1 MLDVDNTILVVIDVQ
16 GKLAQLMCEKV
27 SLFENLTKLI
37 KAAGVLEVPII
48 WTEQYPE
55 GLGPTIPE
63 IAELLPGEPIP
74 KVAFSCCGEKRFV
87 EAMEEL
93 GRNQVL
99 LCGIE
104 THVCVYQTAIDLLST
119 AYEVEV
125 VSDAVSSRTPANK
138 AIGLTKM
145 QSAGA
150 SITCVETA
158 VFELL
163 EVAGGEKFKAI
174 LSIVK

>member
-1 MLDVDNTILVVIDVQ
+1 MLDIDNTVLVVIDVQ
-16 GKLAQLMCEKV
+16 GKLAQSMHEKAD
-27 SLFENLTKLI
+27 LFENVAKLI
-37 KAAGVLEVPII
+37 KAAGVLEIPIV

-63 IAELLPGEPIP
+63 IAELLPGEAIS

-104 THVCVYQTAIDLLST
+104 THVCVYQTAIDLLAT

-125 VSDAVSSRTPANK
+125 VADAVSSRAPDNK
-138 AIGLTKM
+138 AIGLAKM
-145 QSAGA
+145 QAAGA
-150 SITCVETA
+150 AITSVETSL
-158 VFELL
+158 FELL

-174 LSIVK
+174 LQIVK

>member
-1 MLDVDNTILVVIDVQ
+1 MLKVDNTILVVIDVQ
-16 GKLAQLMCEKV
+16 GKLAQSMHEKA

-37 KAAGVLEVPII
+37 QAAGILEIPIV

-63 IAELLPGEPIP
+63 IAELLPGEAIS
-74 KVAFSCCGEKRFV
+74 KVAFSCCGERRFV
-87 EAMEEL
+87 EAMEKL

-104 THVCVYQTAIDLLST
+104 THVCVYQTAIDLLGT

-125 VSDAVSSRTPANK
+125 VADAVSSRAPDNK
-138 AIGLTKM
+138 AIGLGKM
-145 QSAGA
+145 QAAGA

-158 VFELL
+158 IFELL